1 MVFNRKFNL
10 GELSFMILDMTIGMI
25 FGMVAS
31 PLMIKGLKVIKERR
45 KVNQILQEISELK
58 KNGELTKQQRQQIL

>member
-31 PLMIKGLKVIKERR
+31 PLMMKGLKVIKERR
-45 KVNQILQEISELK
+45 KVNRILQEISELK
-58 KNGELTKQQRQQIL
+58 KNGELTKRQRQQIL

>member
-31 PLMIKGLKVIKERR
+31 PLMMKGLKVIKERR
-45 KVNQILQEISELK
+45 KVNRILQEISELK

>member
-1 MVFNRKFNL
+1 
-10 GELSFMILDMTIGMI
+10 MILDMTIGMI

-31 PLMIKGLKVIKERR
+31 PLMMKGLKVIKERR
-45 KVNQILQEISELK
+45 KVNRILQEISELK